1 MLLAKNRRAYY
12 DYEIVEKFI
21 AGIVLKGYE
30 VKALR
35 EKKANFDGSYI
46 TVRGKSVSVEN
57 LHIGTY
63 SKQSQDIGEDE
74 TRKPRKLLLNKRE
87 IERLKKELEEKG
99 KTAVPLALIL
109 KNNMVKL
116 ELAVV
121 KGKKKFGKKQTEK
134 ERQIRKDMELEAKDF
149 KRGL

>member
-1 MLLAKNRRAYY
+1 MLLARNRRAYY
-12 DYEIVEKFI
+12 DYEIIEKFI

-46 TVRGKSVSVEN
+46 TIRQTNVFVEN
-57 LHIGTY
+57 LHIGAY
-63 SKQSQDIGEDE
+63 SRQSQEIGEQD

-87 IERLKKELEEKG
+87 IQKLRKELEEKG

-121 KGKKKFGKKQTEK
+121 KGKKQFGKKQTEK
-134 ERQIRKDMELEAKDF
+134 ERQMKKDMELEAKEF
-149 KRGL
+149 KRF

>member
-1 MLLAKNRRAYY
+1 MLLARNRRALY

-21 AGIVLKGYE
+21 AGMVLKGYE

-46 TVRGKSVSVEN
+46 NVRGNNVFVEN

-63 SKQSQDIGEDE
+63 SRQSQDIGEQDA
-74 TRKPRKLLLNKRE
+74 RKPRKLLLNKRE
-87 IERLKKELEEKG
+87 IQKLRKELEEKG

-109 KNNMVKL
+109 RNNMVKL

-121 KGKKKFGKKQTEK
+121 KGKKKIGKKQTEK
-134 ERQIRKDMELEAKDF
+134 ERQMKKDMELETKGMHRF
-149 KRGL
+149 